1 MKLLTVNSDIKL
13 KNIELNDAKVLFD
26 TVDANRRHLRV
37 WLPFI
42 DYVTK
47 VEDEENFIKIL
58 LTPNDVWGEDVFL
71 IYYKNEFAGL
81 ISLKFNRLDRPNKKT
96 EIGYWL
102 AEAFQG
108 KGIMT
113 ECCRRLIDYAF
124 TELDINRVQI
134 KIASGNLPS
143 IKVAERLNLKFE
155 GVERDGELL
164 INGFTDLNV
173 YSILKREW

>member
-1 MKLLTVNSDIKL
+1 MKQITVNNDIKL
-13 KNIELNDAKVLFD
+13 KSIELSDAEILFK
-26 TVDANRRHLRV
+26 TVDANREFLRT

-42 DYVTK
+42 DYVNK

-71 IYYKNEFAGL
+71 IYYRESFSGL
-81 ISLKFNRLDRPNKKT
+81 ISLKFNRLDRPNKKA

-113 ECCRRLIDYAF
+113 ECCRRLIEYAF
-124 TELDINRVQI
+124 KELDLNRVQI
-134 KIASGNLPS
+134 KIASGNMPS
-143 IKVAERLNLKFE
+143 IRVAERLNLKFE

-164 INGFTDLNV
+164 VNGFTDLNV
-173 YSILKREW
+173 YSVLKREW